1 MVKMDAI
8 WIQMT
13 DKGWEKKT
21 IRESKYIATENEGN
35 KRTEVC
41 WGGSSVDFLQPRLL
55 YGLAEQ

>member
-1 MVKMDAI
+1 MVKMD
-8 WIQMT
+8 

-21 IRESKYIATENEGN
+21 IKESKYIVTENEGN

-41 WGGSSVDFLQPRLL
+41 WRGSSVDFLQPRLL